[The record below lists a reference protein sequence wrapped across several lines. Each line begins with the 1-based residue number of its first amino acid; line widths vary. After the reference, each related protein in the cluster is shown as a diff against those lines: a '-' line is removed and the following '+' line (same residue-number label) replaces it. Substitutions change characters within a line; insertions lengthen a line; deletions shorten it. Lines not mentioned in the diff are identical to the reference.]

1 MMTKRLTATLVIVA
15 WTLMSFESTWGELRD
30 GDVHHESAS
39 EALQHRAA
47 SAGSPEH
54 GHAEDLGGAAQGDEQ
69 DGDHQ
74 HGSSSDHCT
83 HVHGSALIM
92 TVVYVAPASLPHAW
106 DRPTPPPPYGIPAEV
121 LPHPPKV

>member
-1 MMTKRLTATLVIVA
+1 MMTKRLTATLMIFA
-15 WTLMSFESTWGELRD
+15 WTLMSFESAWGELRD

-47 SAGSPEH
+47 SAGSLEH
-54 GHAEDLGGAAQGDEQ
+54 GHAEDLGGAEQGEEQ
-69 DGDHQ
+69 DGDHR

-83 HVHGSALIM
+83 HVHGVALIM
-92 TVVYVAPASLPHAW
+92 TVAYLTPTSLGHAW
-106 DRPTPPPPYGIPAEV
+106 DRPSPRSPHGIPAEV